1 MLSRTR
7 RFFTAVFTPLA
18 RLLLRAGVPPNAVTA
33 VGTVGTCVSALTL
46 LSTGHLFWGAF
57 VVTLFVVSD
66 TVDGVM
72 ARMSGQTSAWGAFL
86 DSTLDRFGDAA
97 VFGGLVLWFTG
108 GGENRVLAVVTLW
121 CLVTGLVTS
130 YSKARA
136 EALGMTADVG
146 ISQRADRL
154 VLSLVGAGLSGL
166 GVPYVLPVALWL
178 LAVGSGVTVL
188 QRLWTVRRQARDLPV
203 PQAAPTQGGDTARVT

>member
-1 MLSRTR
+1 MMDHTR

-33 VGTVGTCVSALTL
+33 AGTVGTCVAALTL
-46 LSTGHLFWGAF
+46 LPTGHLFWGAF

-97 VFGGLVLWFTG
+97 VFGGLLLWFTG
-108 GGENRVLAVVTLW
+108 GGEDRVLAVVTLW
-121 CLVTGLVTS
+121 CLVTGLITS

-136 EALGMTADVG
+136 EALGMTANVG
-146 ISQRADRL
+146 VSQRADRL
-154 VLSLVGAGLSGL
+154 VLSLVGTGLSGL
-166 GVPYVLPVALWL
+166 GIPYVLPVALWL
-178 LAVGSGVTVL
+178 LAVGSGVTIA
-188 QRLWTVRRQARDLPV
+188 QRLATVRRQARGLPA
-203 PQAAPTQGGDTARVT
+203 PGAAPTQGGEAARVS